1 VSNCL
6 PSKEFLDLF
15 AAGQL
20 RLYRYIVLLVGN
32 QAEAEDVLQNTN
44 LVLLRKCD
52 QFQPGSN
59 FTAWSTGIAHLE
71 VLKHRSSRA
80 RREAALSDETIE
92 MLSADA
98 RRQSDMLEMRNS
110 ALPGCIEKLPPAD
123 RNLVAEHYFH
133 GLSWERI
140 AATIGRS
147 ASSVRH
153 SICRIRR
160 ELKRCIDA
168 TVGAEDEA

>member
-1 VSNCL
+1 L

-20 RLYRYIVLLVGN
+20 RLYRYIVLLLGN

-44 LVLLRKCD
+44 LVLLRKCE
-52 QFQPGSN
+52 QFEPGSN
-59 FTAWSTGIAHLE
+59 FTAWSTSIAHLE
-71 VLKHRSSRA
+71 VLKHRSSRN
-80 RREAALSDETIE
+80 RRETSLSDETIE
-92 MLSADA
+92 MISADA
-98 RRQSDMLEMRNS
+98 RRQSDMLELRNA
-110 ALPGCIEKLPPAD
+110 ALPGCIEKLASAD
-123 RNLVAEHYFH
+123 RDLVADHYFH

-168 TVGAEDEA
+168 TVGTEEDA